1 MRDTPAI
8 VVLILTAVLI
18 AASFVASLCRPKPEP
33 ETIRP
38 HIRSVLEL
46 TRMSG
51 RKKAL
56 IVGYNYYLLERYAE
70 SNGQTVEIDITRGG
84 VSWLDSLKAGRV
96 DILVVPLE
104 DSLRTDSVLVSMPV
118 DSLCVWLMRHDDHCN
133 MDDVNRWL
141 AEWHE
146 CEEHD
151 EVSDS
156 YLKRFD
162 AFRSRR
168 RGSISPYDSLIRTH
182 ADSLGWDWRL
192 LAAVIYQESRFH
204 IEARS
209 GRGASG
215 LMQMMPK
222 TAERYGVSDPLSPEE
237 NIRGGAQLLGTLIRR
252 YYSVGADEAERYKY
266 ALAAYN
272 AGVGRVDDIIRLA
285 EFRGVDTA
293 HWDSVV
299 SVIPEMNGESVR
311 DSGAVRLGP
320 FKGKETI
327 AYVRRVMDIY
337 GEFRRICPDFK

>member
-18 AASFVASLCRPKPEP
+18 AGSFVASLCRPEP
-33 ETIRP
+33 GQETIRP

-46 TRMSG
+46 SRMSG
-51 RKKAL
+51 SKKAL
-56 IVGYNYYLLERYAE
+56 VVGYNYYLLERYAE
-70 SNGQTVEIDITRGG
+70 SNGQTIEIDITRGG
-84 VSWLDSLKAGRV
+84 ISWLDSLKSGRV

-141 AEWHE
+141 AGWHE

-151 EVSDS
+151 EISDS
-156 YLKRFD
+156 YLRRFD
-162 AFRSRR
+162 AFRSRTR
-168 RGSISPYDSLIRTH
+168 ASISPYDSLIRAH

-209 GRGASG
+209 SRGASG

-237 NIRGGAQLLGTLIRR
+237 NIRGGAQMLGTLIRR
-252 YYSVGADEAERYKY
+252 YYAVGADDSERFKY

-285 EFRGVDTA
+285 ESRGVDTA

-299 SVIPEMNGESVR
+299 SVIPEMNGEAVR
-311 DSGAVRLGP
+311 DSEAVRLGP